1 MKYFD
6 EIHVLFLFWL
16 QMLSVEGNMKVSTR
30 GPCLTMI
37 MFSYNSF
44 PLPGPAAFFNQEN
57 NPKVSGCFSLDYAFC
72 YLALFNALSSL

>member
-1 MKYFD
+1 MNYFD

-16 QMLSVEGNMKVSTR
+16 QNAVCGGKHEKVVTR

-44 PLPGPAAFFNQEN
+44 PSWTCSFLQPRE
-57 NPKVSGCFSLDYAFC
+57 
-72 YLALFNALSSL
+72 